1 MMRKRIA
8 LGIGIVV
15 ISVLVVIGLLLYAD
29 WFGFGD
35 DLVSGA
41 AVAPTLE
48 TATAREQL
56 YRIDPTQSVVTYRV
70 DEIFVGQEMSTAV
83 GQTNQIAGDI
93 LLNTADYAQS
103 QVGTVVIN
111 VEQFTS
117 DSSLRDRRI
126 RREFLES
133 SAYPEAVFVPQELIG
148 FPAEVVV
155 GSEYTFEMRGDL
167 TVKETTLPVTW
178 AVTAMLGEDAL
189 RGSATTVI
197 LLSEYDVGPID
208 VAGLVT
214 TSDEVELS
222 FEFVALTVVEAAPP
236 GA

>member
-1 MMRKRIA
+1 MPKRVA
-8 LGIGIVV
+8 WGIGLGLVGVPVV
-15 ISVLVVIGLLLYAD
+15 MGILLYNA

-35 DLVSGA
+35 PLSGP

-48 TATAREQL
+48 SGTSREQL
-56 YRIDPTQSVVTYRV
+56 YRIDPAQSVVTYSV
-70 DEIFVGQEMSTAV
+70 NEIFVGQEVSTAV
-83 GQTNQIAGDI
+83 GQTSQIAGDI

-103 QVGTVVIN
+103 RVGTVVIN

-117 DSSLRDRRI
+117 DSGLRDRRI

-133 SAYPEAVFVPQELIG
+133 STYPEAVFVPQELIG
-148 FPAEVVV
+148 FPAEIAF
-155 GSEYTFEMRGDL
+155 GTAYTFDMVGDL
-167 TVKETTLPVTW
+167 TIKETTRSVTW
-178 AVTAMLGEDAL
+178 SVTATLDEDAL

-214 TSDEVELS
+214 TSDDVSLD
-222 FEFVALTVVEAAPP
+222 FEFVALRYQSE
-236 GA
+236 

>member
-1 MMRKRIA
+1 MMRNR
-8 LGIGIVV
+8 LTWGIGIVV
-15 ISVLVVIGLLLYAD
+15 VGVLVVGGLLLYAD
-29 WFGFGD
+29 WFGFEEPT
-35 DLVSGA
+35 SGT

-48 TATAREQL
+48 TAAAREQL

-167 TVKETTLPVTW
+167 TVRETTLPVTW
-178 AVTAMLGEDAL
+178 AVTAMLGVDAL
-189 RGSATTVI
+189 RGSASTVI

-214 TSDEVELS
+214 TSDEVALS
-222 FEFVALTVVEAAPP
+222 FEFVALPVVEAALPTP
-236 GA
+236 